1 MHHCQKL
8 ENMRF
13 SNHQY
18 MRKTFQCLQKK
29 LGRSAID
36 ATILNGRNS
45 ECEMPG
51 IFADSVL
58 CVGRMEQG
66 PRAAERRWKGQVGD
80 LRMYSSYHDAVG
92 LDGESIEFEC
102 KKFARIST
110 LSILQGIQKD
120 LEEKNIQPEYLEDRI
135 IFMSKFTDILWKSD
149 DQNCISNAENVKNYA
164 KKFLPRHWTFV
175 GPGSKKR
182 WFGDSR
188 STRTVGPHS
197 QQNGTAIERNW
208 SSLSSPVPAL

>member
-1 MHHCQKL
+1 MLLFSVEEILIARGLEYSQIPFYVLVGWNRVHEPQKEDGKAKL
-8 ENMRF
+8 EISGCIHHITMLWDSMENQLN
-13 SNHQY
+13 SSA
-18 MRKTFQCLQKK
+18 KK
-29 LGRSAID
+29 I
-36 ATILNGRNS
+36 
-45 ECEMPG
+45 
-51 IFADSVL
+51 
-58 CVGRMEQG
+58 
-66 PRAAERRWKGQVGD
+66 
-80 LRMYSSYHDAVG
+80 
-92 LDGESIEFEC
+92 
-102 KKFARIST
+102 ARIST

-188 STRTVGPHS
+188 STRTVGLHS

-208 SSLSSPVPAL
+208 SSLSSPVPVL